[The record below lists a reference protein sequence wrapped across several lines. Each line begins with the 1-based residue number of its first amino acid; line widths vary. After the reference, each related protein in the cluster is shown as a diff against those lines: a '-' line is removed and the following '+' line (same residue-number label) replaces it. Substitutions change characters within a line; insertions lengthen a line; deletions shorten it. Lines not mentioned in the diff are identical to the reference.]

1 MTDIDVFVTDCG
13 ADVQS
18 AARILGI
25 SAFPCLAHVINLI
38 VKQFTFN
45 TCTLE
50 DDDNVESDSEEHAI
64 SDHEY
69 NETIKVMRAAVR
81 KIKRLSSVHDRFITV
96 QTAIRG
102 LSDPPPD
109 SNCKQPKD
117 FLEIVV
123 DNSTRWNSLYDCI
136 ERFLFLRKTI
146 EATLDAEDLSGIN
159 WDKLLEI
166 AQILKPLKVSDLK
179 FYFKQDAR

>member
-1 MTDIDVFVTDCG
+1 MVDVGHSKISWSLSLCWGENLCLGLIHYTGFCGSEEILRHLNDKLKIYGLLMTDIDVFVTDCG

-25 SAFPCLAHVINLI
+25 PAFPCLAHVINLI
-38 VKQFTFN
+38 VKRFIFI

-64 SDHEY
+64 FDHDY

-81 KIKRLSSVHDRFITV
+81 KIK
-96 QTAIRG
+96 
-102 LSDPPPD
+102 
-109 SNCKQPKD
+109 
-117 FLEIVV
+117 
-123 DNSTRWNSLYDCI
+123 
-136 ERFLFLRKTI
+136 LFQRKTN
-146 EATLDAEDLSGIN
+146 EATLDAGDLSGIN

-166 AQILKPLKVSDLK
+166 AQI
-179 FYFKQDAR
+179 